1 MLFNKCDNVVLES
14 SSIYSFN
21 GLSKNIE
28 GARRGAKIPPTK
40 GDDLLDCVG
49 HGLEA
54 VKLVLSTAN
63 INVEGRGN
71 ISKGKMY
78 VRIQCCINVIHIHM

>member
-1 MLFNKCDNVVLES
+1 MLFWKVALFAALMASRRILKVP
-14 SSIYSFN
+14 
-21 GLSKNIE
+21 
-28 GARRGAKIPPTK
+28 RRGAKIPPTK

-63 INVEGRGN
+63 INAEGRGN